1 MKFNRLVYT
10 EARPS
15 GGGGRSMTV
24 DFELEEITVDSSGG
38 GVRWCRIGTHERGA
52 IDAKLHS
59 SRPEDWA
66 ETYDAPVR
74 ADLDWTLRLSETGTG
89 AQRPPAKWGSIGDG
103 DRRESNFAPVGN
115 RAENSSAP
123 VGNRVET
130 SSAPVGNQA
139 KKRSAPVGNQVEKS
153 SAPACADLDWTLRL
167 FDGAALVKCSRGT
180 NSFPPSAQWN
190 AFCLLTDFCFT
201 VTRRYGA
208 PPEGR

>member
-74 ADLDWTLRLSETGTG
+74 AD
-89 AQRPPAKWGSIGDG
+89 
-103 DRRESNFAPVGN
+103 F
-115 RAENSSAP
+115 
-123 VGNRVET
+123 
-130 SSAPVGNQA
+130 
-139 KKRSAPVGNQVEKS
+139 
-153 SAPACADLDWTLRL
+153 DWTLRL

-180 NSFPPSAQWN
+180 NSFPPAAQWN
-190 AFCLLTDFCFT
+190 AFRLLTDFCFT
-201 VTRRYGA
+201 VTRRYGT
-208 PPEGR
+208 PPEGK